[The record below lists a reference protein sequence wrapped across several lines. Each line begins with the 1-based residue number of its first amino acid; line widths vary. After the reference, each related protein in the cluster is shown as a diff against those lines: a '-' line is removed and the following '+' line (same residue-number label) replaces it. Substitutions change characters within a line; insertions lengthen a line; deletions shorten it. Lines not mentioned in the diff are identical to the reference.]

1 MFGDKRRFWSV
12 LQSRLYVVD
21 SLGDLQLRA
30 VLQHQLR
37 EVAGCHPLIHHL
49 PQRRRGVGAADV
61 LSVAAPRVERTARWD
76 PRQAGWQP
84 TDGGKLPALLVQPR
98 YGFKQTLGV
107 RMRRSGV
114 DLEDIGLLH
123 DPAC

>member
-1 MFGDKRRFWSV
+1 MFGSKRRFWSV
-12 LQSRLYVVD
+12 LQSRLYIID
-21 SLGDLQLRA
+21 GLGDLQLGT
-30 VLQHQLR
+30 VLEHQLG

-49 PQRRRGVGAADV
+49 SQRRWGVDAADV
-61 LSVAAPRVERTARWD
+61 LCVAAPRVERTARWD
-76 PRQAGWQP
+76 PRQAGRQP

-123 DPAC
+123 DPA